1 MTNTAPL
8 ALQMLGDDAV
18 ACVGDSCDIPAA
30 QQVTTMV
37 NNLVDRGEI

>member
-1 MTNTAPL
+1 MTSTAPV

-18 ACVGDSCDIPAA
+18 ACVGDSCEIPGA

-37 NNLVDRGEI
+37 NDLVDSGEI